1 MIKFFRHIRRNL
13 LETGKTGKYFK
24 YAIGEIALVMIGILL
39 ALQVNTWNEGRKL
52 KNEEQ
57 ELLTNLS
64 MSFKSKLSELENKN
78 TGRAENIKGIDKLLY
93 LISNNGETIS
103 EDEMY
108 KILGDMH
115 TWYYV
120 NEEFSII
127 EMLFSSGKI
136 NTISNDSL
144 KSKLISWPDKM
155 EEMLEEQR
163 VLQDL
168 VTNKINPLINEYVS
182 FRDIANSYNLPKIA
196 EETNTA
202 SPFPND
208 FFGLLRNRAF
218 EGFIADKKL
227 YLKINISDSEV
238 LIESAKSI
246 LNLINHELVND

>member
-1 MIKFFRHIRRNL
+1 MSEN
-13 LETGKTGKYFK
+13 KTSKYFK
-24 YAIGEIALVMIGILL
+24 YAIGEIVLVMVGILL
-39 ALQVNTWNEGRKL
+39 ALQVNNWNEERKM
-52 KNEEQ
+52 KIEEH

-64 MSFKSKLSELENKN
+64 VSFKSKLNELENKN
-78 TGRAENIKGIDKLLY
+78 TGREENIQGINKLLY
-93 LISNNGETIS
+93 LISNKVETIS

-108 KILGDMH
+108 NILGDMH

-144 KSKLISWPDKM
+144 KFKLISWPDKM

-168 VTNKINPLINEYVS
+168 VTNKINPLINKYVS
-182 FRDIANSYNLPKIA
+182 FANIIKSYDLPKTSG
-196 EETNTA
+196 ETNA
-202 SPFPND
+202 VSPFPND
-208 FFGLLRNRAF
+208 FSGLLSDRAF
-218 EGFIADKKL
+218 EGFISDKKV
-227 YLKINISDSEV
+227 YLIINIRDSEI

-246 LNLINHELVND
+246 ITLINLELVND

>member
-1 MIKFFRHIRRNL
+1 MSEN
-13 LETGKTGKYFK
+13 KTGKYLK
-24 YAIGEIALVMIGILL
+24 YAIGEILLVMVGILL
-39 ALQVNTWNEGRKL
+39 ALQVNTWNEARKL
-52 KNEEQ
+52 KIEEQ

-64 MSFKSKLSELENKN
+64 VSFKSKLNELENKN
-78 TGRAENIKGIDKLLY
+78 IGRAENIKGINKLLY
-93 LISNNGETIS
+93 LISNNGETI
-103 EDEMY
+103 DQNEMY
-108 KILGDMH
+108 DILGDMH

-182 FRDIANSYNLPKIA
+182 FTNIVNSYNLPKTA
-196 EETNTA
+196 EETNRE

-208 FFGLLRNRAF
+208 FTGLLSDRAF

-227 YLKINISDSEV
+227 YLMINISDSEV
-238 LIESAKSI
+238 LIENAKSI
-246 LNLINHELVND
+246 LTLINQELVND